1 MTNQLPSLS
10 ALDLLFTTRH
20 SCRAFL
26 QQDVP
31 KPVIEDILTCAQ
43 KVPSW
48 CNAQP
53 WKLTVTSGAETERLR
68 HALMAEVQTAAHNP
82 DLTFPEAYINEYKSR
97 RRDCGWALYEAVG
110 VQRGDR
116 AASAQQM
123 MENFALFG
131 APHCA
136 VLSSPVE
143 LGGYGA
149 MDCGGFVA
157 AFALAAQAA
166 GIASIPQAA
175 VASYAPLLHE
185 LLEIPLDR
193 QILCAISFG
202 YADSDHPANGFRT
215 KRAPL
220 AEFTT
225 WRD

>member
-1 MTNQLPSLS
+1 MTAQLPTLET
-10 ALDLLFTTRH
+10 LDLLLSARH

-26 QQDVP
+26 PKSVP
-31 KPVIEDILTCAQ
+31 RTTIEDILTCAQ

-53 WKLTVTSGAETERLR
+53 WKLTVTSGTETERLR
-68 HALMAEVQTAAHNP
+68 QALMTAAQSGGHAP
-82 DLTFPEAYINEYKSR
+82 DLAFPGAYENEYKSR

-110 VQRGDR
+110 VEKGDR
-116 AASAQQM
+116 AGSARQM
-123 MENFALFG
+123 MQNFSLFG

-136 VLSSPVE
+136 VLSTPAA

-157 AFALAAQAA
+157 AFTLAAQAA
-166 GIASIPQAA
+166 GVATIPQAA
-175 VASYAPLLHE
+175 VASFAPLLHE
-185 LLEIPLDR
+185 TLEIPQDR

-202 YADSDHPANGFRT
+202 YSETDHPANGFRT
-215 KRAPL
+215 SRAAL
-220 AEFTT
+220 DAFTD